1 VLGLETLYRYVS
13 VTIARK
19 KKSCTDFGVYI
30 LEEERTSL
38 PYFGVYIN
46 LLPNIT
52 QRQSS
57 IFMITGELLY
67 GNCLTSSMSLF
78 LARHMQ
84 HSCQYHNTN
93 IRRIKKKSLGR

>member
-1 VLGLETLYRYVS
+1 MHTVIYPLPLPGR
-13 VTIARK
+13 

-67 GNCLTSSMSLF
+67 G
-78 LARHMQ
+78 MQ
-84 HSCQYHNTN
+84 LPNFFYVF
-93 IRRIKKKSLGR
+93 ILG